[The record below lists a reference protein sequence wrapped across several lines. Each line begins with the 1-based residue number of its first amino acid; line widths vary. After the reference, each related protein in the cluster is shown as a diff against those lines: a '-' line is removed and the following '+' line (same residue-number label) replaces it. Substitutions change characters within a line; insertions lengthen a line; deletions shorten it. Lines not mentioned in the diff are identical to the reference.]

1 MRDLEYLKKKRVEVL
16 DAIKPICD
24 AFGIT
29 DYDYEVKESGQTE
42 LLRIKN
48 TKIGCSCNSIS
59 AIVDELIGYIFVTR
73 WCRNR
78 YLGTFKTQT
87 LNVIREYWIK

>member
-1 MRDLEYLKKKRVEVL
+1 MRELEYLKKKRVEVL

>member
-1 MRDLEYLKKKRVEVL
+1 MRELEYLKKKRVEVL

-24 AFGIT
+24 VFGIT

-59 AIVDELIGYIFVTR
+59 AIVEELIGYIFVTR

-78 YLGTFKTQT
+78 YLGAFKTQT